1 MTWRTF
7 DEGRTIGTRGTEEGT
22 ILSDHAHE
30 LGARITLEAGCRAIP
45 FAITCGVSS
54 LMVHT
59 VYASS
64 REEAESLLASMR
76 GDLERLVSLKHPE
89 AEAAASE
96 FVRRYQ

>member
-1 MTWRTF
+1 VPWRAF
-7 DEGRTIGTRGTEEGT
+7 EEGRTIGTRGSEEG
-22 ILSDHAHE
+22 IIVSDDANE

-64 REEAESLLASMR
+64 REAADLLLSSMR
-76 GDLERLVSLKHPE
+76 ADLEILANLKHPE
-89 AEAAASE
+89 AEEAASQ
-96 FVRRYQ
+96 FVKRYE